1 MGSLYDFWYLQVN
14 LQLSQKLFLQKV
26 EFLLEIRNQI
36 YTIPSICVAISEC
49 YHCPSQNTPQT
60 STHPCIPGDPTR
72 CALPPDGE
80 LHQSRTCV
88 FLSSI
93 STKATSSISLPW
105 FFLTHLV
112 HVEVSRDSVLC
123 CSHLVSSRLQMPP
136 LYWWLPN
143 RPCVP
148 THVYLIQLSPSN
160 LNPSISLTSQVTPIP
175 HWTHLI
181 PLTRAPPH
189 SSWMP
194 PHVPLFR
201 S

>member
-26 EFLLEIRNQI
+26 EFPLEIRNQI

-112 HVEVSRDSVLC
+112 HVEVSRDSVLAVPTWSAQGFKC
-123 CSHLVSSRLQMPP
+123 HLCTDGSLTALAFPPTYTLYNCPPATSTRVFHSHLKWHPSHTELT
-136 LYWWLPN
+136 LYP
-143 RPCVP
+143 
-148 THVYLIQLSPSN
+148 
-160 LNPSISLTSQVTPIP
+160 
-175 HWTHLI
+175 
-181 PLTRAPPH
+181 
-189 SSWMP
+189 
-194 PHVPLFR
+194 
-201 S
+201 